1 MKGIFYDFSFVNE
14 SNASAIINE
23 AVICAEKYGFSG
35 DCWANYLSYRL
46 LMSENAFSLACEK
59 GQGKGTIFDIAKEDA
74 RKILPLFAPDFKL
87 SDGEEFSLLRKYKAG
102 YERNDMRARRTTR
115 LAKKLLSIASKNGV
129 TQSFISEKAV
139 TQFLSALAKEYEVG
153 GAGEIGTCEAF
164 RLVAG
169 SGTDEYKLSAV
180 PNFEPK
186 SFQTIVGYEG
196 QKHALTEN
204 TRAFIE
210 GRSCN
215 NVLLYGDA
223 GTGKSTSVKALLPQ
237 FGGEKLKIVEIY
249 KHQYSAIA
257 RLMSDIEGRGCKFI
271 LFLDDLSFEEFETEY
286 KYFKAILDGGLGN
299 RPENV
304 IVYATSNRMHLI
316 KESFSDRNDIS
327 RDDIHRSDTVEEKIS
342 LSARFGLSL
351 FYPAPDTKE
360 YLSIVHELARMEG
373 IVMPPERLDMLA
385 MRWATQQN
393 KKSGRTA
400 EQFIKNLI
408 ADPEE

>member
-1 MKGIFYDFSFVNE
+1 MKGLFYDFSDLNE
-14 SNASAIINE
+14 TSACE
-23 AVICAEKYGFSG
+23 LAREVVDCAERYGMSG
-35 DCWANYLSYRL
+35 DAWANWLAYRL
-46 LMSENAFSLACEK
+46 LTAENAFSIACEK
-59 GQGKGTIFDIAKEDA
+59 GTAGGTISKLAREEIKE
-74 RKILPLFAPDFKL
+74 ILPLFSRDSELTKTPEFKL
-87 SDGEEFSLLRKYKAG
+87 LRSYEAG
-102 YERNDMRARRTTR
+102 RNNRDMRAERTIR
-115 LAKKLLSIASKNGV
+115 LAQTGV
-129 TQSFISEKAV
+129 RLADSGEISAV
-139 TQFLSALAKEYEVG
+139 DEFVSALVTEYETG
-153 GAGEIGTCEAF
+153 GAGEIGMCEAF

-169 SGTDEYKLSAV
+169 RATDEYRLAAV

-186 SFQTIVGYEG
+186 SFATIVGYEG

-210 GRSCN
+210 GRACN

-223 GTGKSTSVKALLPQ
+223 GTGKSTSVKALLPE
-237 FGGEKLKIVEIY
+237 FRGGKLKIIEIY

-257 RLMSDIEGRGCKFI
+257 RLMSDVENRGCKFI

-304 IVYATSNRMHLI
+304 VVYATSNRMHLI

-360 YLSIVHELARMEG
+360 YLSIVHELAAAEG

-385 MRWATQQN
+385 MRWATMQN

-400 EQFIKNLI
+400 EQFIKNLL
-408 ADPEE
+408 ADPEEE

>member
-1 MKGIFYDFSFVNE
+1 MKGLFYDFSDIDGKSTAELIVDVV
-14 SNASAIINE
+14 SC
-23 AVICAEKYGFSG
+23 VEKYGLSG
-35 DCWANYLSYRL
+35 DAWANYIAYRL
-46 LMSENAFSLACEK
+46 LISENAFSIACEK
-59 GQGKGTIFDIAKEDA
+59 SEANGTVGILAYADIKKLLALFDKGYRA
-74 RKILPLFAPDFKL
+74 
-87 SDGEEFSLLRKYKAG
+87 EEPEFRLLRTYTVG
-102 YERNDMRARRTTR
+102 HVRHDMRAERTVR
-115 LAKKLLSIASKNGV
+115 LARRGV
-129 TQSFISEKAV
+129 E
-139 TQFLSALAKEYEVG
+139 LAECGSSDEAARELFNVLKREYETG
-153 GAGEIGTCEAF
+153 GAGEVGMCEAF

-169 SGTDEYKLSAV
+169 SGTDEYRLSAV

-186 SFQTIVGYEG
+186 SFATIVGYEG

-210 GRSCN
+210 GRACN

-223 GTGKSTSVKALLPQ
+223 GTGKSTSVKALLPE
-237 FGGEKLKIVEIY
+237 FRGGKLKIIEIY

-257 RLMSDIEGRGCKFI
+257 RLMSDVEGRGCKFI

-316 KESFSDRNDIS
+316 KESFSDRSDMTS
-327 RDDIHRSDTVEEKIS
+327 DDIHRSDTVEEKIS

-360 YLSIVHELARMEG
+360 YLSIVRELADKAG
-373 IVMPPERLDMLA
+373 VVMPLERLDMLA
-385 MRWATQQN
+385 MRWATMQN

-400 EQFIKNLI
+400 EQFIKSLL